1 MRFRRP
7 SELSKGEVRLTEAD
21 RQSVPPTPNARSPR
35 HVRVRGRGT
44 KHVTASDDRSWRR
57 PAATTRTATCTTLF
71 RFVASVFL
79 IKKVCIMWDYRQQ
92 TTAINPAHP
101 PGRGADYFRTQE
113 VLKICISI
121 RQQTDLV
128 FFYLDVTYSKF
139 QFSPL
144 PSFIARDRSDSL
156 TTESLDI
163 VQFMQTNLLYIKA
176 LPGWCWFRICI
187 IFVGR
192 LWDSRVYR

>member
-1 MRFRRP
+1 MWRRQMTVVD
-7 SELSKGEVRLTEAD
+7 GD
-21 RQSVPPTPNARSPR
+21 RQRQ
-35 HVRVRGRGT
+35 RVRQRVQ
-44 KHVTASDDRSWRR
+44 H
-57 PAATTRTATCTTLF
+57 C
-71 RFVASVFL
+71 FVLWASVFL

-163 VQFMQTNLLYIKA
+163 QFMQTNLLYIKA
-176 LPGWCWFRICI
+176 LAGWCWFRICI